1 MRPDAASVWLSSP
14 RDRPGAMN
22 HQRSPTS
29 AGRSADHGTATHG
42 VAAPGPAGEC
52 PVSSHRLNALIL
64 RVGVWPTTTLV
75 TAVVAA
81 VSASVT
87 LAVDLLLGHPLLP
100 DLVLASVLPMLL
112 APPVAYTMA
121 RLSMLHGEQLA
132 WQRELER
139 NQRIMETAE
148 QLAHIGTLEWDIIA
162 DQQVW
167 SDEAFRIVGWE
178 PRSLV
183 PTAQAFADTLH
194 PDDKKRVL
202 VAMNDAVWQG
212 KPFDIECRVI
222 RTDGSVRT
230 VHARSELMHTADGR
244 PWRITGI
251 AHDITERV
259 QAEQNLRQSE
269 ELYRN
274 LVEGSIQGLFVHRD
288 GKLLFANRALAR
300 LLGYS
305 SVAELLAV
313 GSPSHWSN
321 PRERERLP
329 EPQSADTAHE
339 GPLEHHESK
348 VKRKD
353 GSELW
358 VEDIAKPIWWEG
370 EPATQVVYVDI
381 TERKRSQQLKD
392 SFVSVVSHELKT
404 PVTSLVG
411 ATNLL
416 QGLGLEAVNRE
427 AAELVEI
434 SARNALRLRQLV
446 DDILSIQ
453 QLNTGTFKMSPEPSD
468 LRLLVSQAVEMNRL
482 FARECGV
489 ALEIGTCDEGVV
501 LVDPGRFQQVMT
513 NLLSNSAKYTHEG
526 DTVRVDAV
534 RAGKAVRISV
544 TDHGP
549 GITEEFRAHIFDRF
563 ARAEN
568 TESRV
573 MGGTGLGLSIAKAF
587 VEHMGGTLGFES
599 EPHRSTSFTIELPL
613 LPEEAS
619 AG

>member
-1 MRPDAASVWLSSP
+1 M
-14 RDRPGAMN
+14 
-22 HQRSPTS
+22 
-29 AGRSADHGTATHG
+29 
-42 VAAPGPAGEC
+42 
-52 PVSSHRLNALIL
+52 NALIQ
-64 RVGVWPTTTLV
+64 RFGVWPTTILV
-75 TAVVAA
+75 TALIAA
-81 VSASVT
+81 VSATVT
-87 LAVDLLLGHPLLP
+87 LAVDLLLGHTLMP
-100 DLVLASVLPMLL
+100 DVVLASVLPVLL

-121 RLSMLHGEQLA
+121 RISVLYGEQQA
-132 WQRELER
+132 WQQELER
-139 NQRIMETAE
+139 NQRIMQTAE

-183 PTAQAFADTLH
+183 PTPQAFAHTLH

-202 VAMNDAVWQG
+202 VAMNDAVWHG

-222 RTDGSVRT
+222 RTDGSERT
-230 VHARSELMHTADGR
+230 VHARSELMLTADGQ

-259 QAEQNLRQSE
+259 RMEQELRLSE

-288 GKLLFANRALAR
+288 GQLLFANQALAR
-300 LLGYS
+300 LLGYP
-305 SVAELLAV
+305 SVAALLAV
-313 GSPSHWSN
+313 GSPAHWSN
-321 PRERERLP
+321 PREREPIR
-329 EPQSADTAHE
+329 EPHPSLAADEPPA
-339 GPLEHHESK
+339 EHHESK
-348 VKRKD
+348 VKRAD

-358 VEDIAKPIWWEG
+358 VEDIAKPILWEG
-370 EPATQVVYVDI
+370 APATQVVYVDI
-381 TERKRSQQLKD
+381 TERKRSQQVKD
-392 SFVSVVSHELKT
+392 AFVSVVSHELKT

-411 ATNLL
+411 AMHLL
-416 QGLGLEAVNRE
+416 QSLSLQDADGEAQ
-427 AAELVEI
+427 ELIEI

-453 QLNTGTFKMSPEPSD
+453 QINTGTFKMSPEPSHVS
-468 LRLLVSQAVEMNRL
+468 LLVSQAVEVNRP
-482 FARECGV
+482 FATECGV
-489 ALEIGTCDEGVV
+489 TLAIGTCEEGRV
-501 LVDPGRFQQVMT
+501 LVDPGRFLQVMT

-534 RAGKAVRISV
+534 RAGNNMRISV

-549 GITEEFRAHIFDRF
+549 GITEAFRAHIFDRF
-563 ARAEN
+563 ARAEK

-587 VEHMGGTLGFES
+587 VERMGGSLGFES
-599 EPHRSTSFTIELPL
+599 EPHRSTSFTVELPL

-619 AG
+619 VG